1 MNKFKIALLS
11 GAAVTVGVIAAVAA
25 TGPHGEHGRWGGR
38 SLTADQYDTRTREQ
52 FARMDKNS
60 DGVID
65 KAEIEASLKDRI
77 GRGSG
82 QRHGWR
88 EGRGAGGAMGSDD
101 GQRVA
106 QFLKQFGD
114 KDGKVTKD
122 AFLTEAKRRFT
133 QMDLNNDGKI
143 TDDDL
148 PPMLRGK
155 GILKANSPATGRMD
169 RMLDELRA
177 AASPDGVVTMDAFLA
192 AATKRFDGLDR
203 NKDGIVDK
211 ADFDVLR
218 AEMVDYGVKRFLHS
232 YGADAD
238 GKVTRDQFF
247 KVAKERFA
255 RLDRRGEGKIEFGP
269 PEGGSPRGRWFGR
282 DRGPDRGGRPEDQE
296 HGGPPGPPAAPR
308 N

>member
-1 MNKFKIALLS
+1 MPRLRIALMA

-25 TGPHGEHGRWGGR
+25 TGPRGEHGHWGGQR
-38 SLTADQYDTRTREQ
+38 SLTADEYDTRTRER
-52 FARMDKNS
+52 FARIDKNS

-65 KAEIEASLKDRI
+65 KTEIEAALKAGDGGR
-77 GRGSG
+77 RGS
-82 QRHGWR
+82 RP
-88 EGRGAGGAMGSDD
+88 EGGMAGGND
-101 GQRVA
+101 GQRAA

-122 AFLTEAKRRFT
+122 AFLTEAKRRFAEL
-133 QMDLNNDGKI
+133 DLNNDGKI

-148 PPMLRGK
+148 PPMLRGR
-155 GILKANSPATGRMD
+155 GILKAGGAAMPGRRGGMD
-169 RMLDELRA
+169 RRLGEMRA
-177 AASPDGVVTMDAFLA
+177 AANADGVVTLDAFLA
-192 AATKRFDGLDR
+192 AETKRFDSLDR
-203 NKDGIVDK
+203 NKDGVVDK
-211 ADFDVLR
+211 ADFELMR
-218 AEMVDYGVKRFLHS
+218 AEMVDYGVRRFLHS

-238 GKVTRDQFF
+238 GKITRDQFY

-282 DRGPDRGGRPEDQE
+282 ERGGPTDGSER
-296 HGGPPGPPAAPR
+296 GGPPGALPPR